1 MSLKNRIF
9 HKKGNIAIFVLS
21 LLVYAAVRSAF
32 NINPNDILV
41 VFPIVWVAVWIKCM
55 TFVVVFYVFDC
66 VWEYLLVHCDAG
78 ISRSPA
84 VATAIAEF
92 YFNDHEFHLH
102 HPCYNRMV
110 YHILRYRMEERKEN
124 ECQA

>member
-32 NINPNDILV
+32 NINPNDIII

-55 TFVVVFYVFDC
+55 TFVVVFYVFDR
-66 VWEYLLVHCDAG
+66 VWEFLKKEVKEVIVDANTEIKKG
-78 ISRSPA
+78 
-84 VATAIAEF
+84 
-92 YFNDHEFHLH
+92 
-102 HPCYNRMV
+102 
-110 YHILRYRMEERKEN
+110 EN
-124 ECQA
+124 